1 MTQENNPNSHIEAY
15 LDYYCSLSHAPGF
28 AVLLKGQWGSGK
40 TWFIKKYYEKLKAD
54 KQKCLYVSLYGMTTF
69 SEIEDAFF
77 QQLHPV
83 LSSKGMAITGKI
95 VKGLIKGTI
104 KVDLDSDGRDDGTLN
119 PQVPE
124 INLPDYLKD
133 TDKIILIF
141 DDLER
146 CKIELGSILGYINY
160 FVEHQDLKV
169 VIVANEDELLK
180 ESSYKDIKE
189 KLIGKSFGVSLDFEG
204 ALENFIT
211 VANNSDVR
219 QFLSDNTQ
227 LLRKLYEEA
236 ESENLR
242 ILKQVVLDFERIFDM
257 LPEKAQNNPELLKEL
272 LTILTVFSIEIK
284 SGEMLPKQIIEL
296 QEEFAYQR
304 EKSIKERD
312 TYSQQQSS
320 SGTNENS
327 EDQTS
332 PQKIVN
338 KYPQLKLY
346 EPFPSQVWW
355 QAFFDKGIIDKQELE
370 QSLSS
375 SKYFP
380 DENTLDWVRLWHFVD
395 IADDEFSSLLNKVES
410 KYANRKFIDIGEIKH
425 VTGLLLH
432 LSNLGLYSKSK
443 EDILRD
449 AKLYIDQLSEN
460 DQLKPSPQYFYCT
473 QAIENVVGIDRGRGI
488 YEGLG
493 VQGRELEEFKEF
505 SSYINKASELARV
518 ERLDKD
524 AQYLL
529 ATMQSDVLKFYKMI
543 CSQSKQNLD
552 WSEIYFEIPILK
564 YIDPG
569 VFVKIILSMNFEDQ
583 KTIAVGL
590 IQRYELD
597 WINEKLLEE
606 LDWLK
611 SVRDLLLKEADDR
624 KGKVSGYRLN
634 LLVENCFNPAIEKL
648 EAKHSPA

>member
-332 PQKIVN
+332 PQNIVN

-346 EPFPSQVWW
+346 EPFPSKLWW

-375 SKYFP
+375 SKYLP
-380 DENTLDWVRLWHFVD
+380 DENTRDWVRLWHFLY
-395 IADDEFSSLLNKVES
+395 ITDDEFSGLLNKVES
-410 KYANRKFIDIGEIKH
+410 KYANRNFINIEEIRH
-425 VTGLLLH
+425 ITGLLLE
-432 LSNLGLYSKSK
+432 LSNVGLYSKSK

-449 AKLYIDQLSEN
+449 SKLYIDHLIEN
-460 DQLKPSPQYFYCT
+460 DQLNLFPQDVSLE
-473 QAIENVVGIDRGRGI
+473 QVIENIYGIYRGRGI

-505 SSYINKASELARV
+505 SSYINEASELARV

-524 AQYLL
+524 AQNLL
-529 ATMQSDVLKFYKMI
+529 ATMQSDVWKFYEII
-543 CSQSKQNLD
+543 CSRSKHNLER
-552 WSEIYFEIPILK
+552 SEIYLEIPILK
-564 YIDPG
+564 HIDPG
-569 VFVKIILSMNFEDQ
+569 DFMKIIVSMNFEYQ
-583 KTIAVGL
+583 KTIAAGL
-590 IQRYELD
+590 IERYKLD
-597 WINEKLLEE
+597 RINEKLIEE

-611 SVRDLLLKEADDR
+611 SVQNLLIKEADER
-624 KGKVSGYRLN
+624 KGKVSGYRLEW
-634 LLVENCFNPAIEKL
+634 LVENCFNPAIKKL